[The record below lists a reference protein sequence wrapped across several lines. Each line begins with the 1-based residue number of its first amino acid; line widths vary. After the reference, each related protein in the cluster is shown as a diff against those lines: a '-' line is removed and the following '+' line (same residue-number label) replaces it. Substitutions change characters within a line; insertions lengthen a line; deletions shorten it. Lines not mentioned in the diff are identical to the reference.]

1 MSGVLNWNRTTPRL
15 TGNWD
20 RACLLSLRGMEN
32 DFYAVL
38 THFDFLWVRGEL
50 VKYQRG
56 IHSMLEALIILCPD
70 P

>member
-15 TGNWD
+15 AGNWN
-20 RACLLSLRGMEN
+20 RACLLSLCGMEL
-32 DFYAVL
+32 DFCAVL
-38 THFDFLWVRGEL
+38 THFDFLCMRGEL

-56 IHSMLEALIILCPD
+56 IDPMPEALIILCPN